1 MPTGKART
9 LLGMGERL
17 WTERETADYLS
28 IHVDTLRRMRRSKTG
43 PPYVMVGTKP
53 RYRPAEVEAW
63 LDRRPEERHEGG

>member
-1 MPTGKART
+1 
-9 LLGMGERL
+9 MGERL

-28 IHVDTLRRMRRSKTG
+28 IHVDTLRRMRRSGTG

-63 LDRRPEERHEGG
+63 LDRRPEERREDRDS